1 MPMRVQVA
9 LEARFDRT
17 PDGHVWSPGWAHYDF
32 FCRYLDVFDEVSVI
46 ARVRAVDQPPMGAR
60 RADGPGI
67 SFISLP
73 HYVGPWQFA
82 RRHRA
87 LRRAVHHAV
96 MPFAAVVLRVPGPI
110 GTLVEREMRA
120 AGRPFGVEVVGDPRE
135 VFGPGGVRTRL
146 RPLFRW
152 WAPRT
157 LRRQCAGACAATYVT
172 ARRLQECYPPTP
184 GVFAS
189 GCSDIDLDDDAF
201 VAHPRSCHAASD
213 PWNVLL
219 VGSLEQ
225 LYKGPDVLIEAA
237 ALCTEF
243 GLDLRIA
250 IVGDGRHRSE
260 LESLARARGLAN
272 RVCFKGELPSGNA
285 VRAELD
291 RADLFVLP
299 SRTEGLP
306 RALIEAMARAVPCIG
321 TSVGGIPELL
331 APSELVPPADASALA
346 AKLCEVLGDEQR
358 LSLLSAANL
367 ERARAFHMEALVP
380 RRRDFFR
387 AVKEATLAW
396 QHSRGIPAG

>member
-1 MPMRVQVA
+1 MQVLVA

-32 FCRYLDVFDEVSVI
+32 FKRYLDVFDAVCPI
-46 ARVRAVDQPPMGAR
+46 ARVRSVDEPPRGAR
-60 RADGPGI
+60 RADGPGV
-67 SFISLP
+67 SFASLP
-73 HYVGPWQFA
+73 HYVGPWQYA
-82 RRHRA
+82 RCYPA
-87 LRRAVHHAV
+87 LRRAVHLAV
-96 MPFAAVVLRVPGPI
+96 SPPAAVILRVPGPI
-110 GTLVEREMRA
+110 GTLVESAMRA
-120 AGRPFGVEVVGDPRE
+120 AGRPFAVEVVGDPQD
-135 VFGPGGVRTRL
+135 VFSPGGVRTRL

-172 ARRLQECYPPTP
+172 ARILQERYPPAA
-184 GVFAS
+184 GVFTS

-201 VAHPRSCHAASD
+201 VAHPRPCRAASE
-213 PWNVLL
+213 PWSVLL

-237 ALCTEF
+237 ALCA
-243 GLDLRIA
+243 GLGLHLHIT
-250 IVGDGRHRSE
+250 IVGDGKHRLE
-260 LESLARARGLAN
+260 LEALARARGLAD
-272 RVCFKGELPSGNA
+272 RIRFTGELPPGAA
-285 VRAELD
+285 VRSELD

-331 APSELVPPADASALA
+331 SPGELVEPGSAPALA
-346 AKLCEVLGDEQR
+346 AKLREVLGDVQR

-367 ERARAFHMEALVP
+367 EHARAFHKDTLVP
-380 RRRDFFR
+380 QRRGFFR
-387 AVKEATLAW
+387 VVKEATLVW
-396 QHSRGIPAG
+396 QHSHGIPVG

>member
-1 MPMRVQVA
+1 MQVLIA

-32 FCRYLDVFDEVSVI
+32 FKRYLDVFDEVCVI
-46 ARVRAVDQPPMGAR
+46 ARVRMVDQPPMGAR
-60 RADGPGI
+60 RADGPSV
-67 SFISLP
+67 SFASLP
-73 HYVGPWQFA
+73 HYIGPWQFA
-82 RRHRA
+82 RYYPA
-87 LRRAVHHAV
+87 LRRAVHLAV
-96 MPFAAVVLRVPGPI
+96 MPPAAVVLRVPGPI

-120 AGRPFGVEVVGDPRE
+120 AGRPFAVEVVGDPQE
-135 VFGPGGVRTRL
+135 VFGPGSVRTRL

-172 ARRLQECYPPTP
+172 ARRLQECYPPAP
-184 GVFAS
+184 GVFTS

-201 VAHPRSCHAASD
+201 VDRPRPCRVASE
-213 PWNVLL
+213 PWNVVL

-237 ALCTEF
+237 ALCAGF
-243 GLDLRIA
+243 GPDLRIT
-250 IVGDGRHRSE
+250 IVGDGKHRTE
-260 LESLARARGLAN
+260 LEALARARGLAD
-272 RVCFKGELPSGNA
+272 RVRFRGELPPGNA

-306 RALIEAMARAVPCIG
+306 RALIEAMARGLPCIA
-321 TSVGGIPELL
+321 TAVGGVPELL
-331 APSELVPPADASALA
+331 APSELVPPADARALA
-346 AKLCEVLGDEQR
+346 AKLCEVLGDAQR
-358 LSLLSAANL
+358 LLLLSAANL
-367 ERARAFHMEALVP
+367 ERARTFHLDALVP
-380 RRRDFFR
+380 RRRSFFR

-396 QHSRGIPAG
+396 EHSRGIPVG